1 MTNGQEQETKASEG
15 ASRRESG
22 LPGGGQGRID
32 EVGLSGVYPGSGP
45 WPTGAVEIRSPASFV
60 HGQTDAEGREVE
72 GGSELIYFQGQ
83 TLLGG
88 ATPPPSGPAH
98 GQSKSSMI
106 PRDGGWKSQA
116 CGSRTSTCR
125 RS

>member
-1 MTNGQEQETKASEG
+1 MTNGQERDEG
-15 ASRRESG
+15 IRKSIERESG

-45 WPTGAVEIRSPASFV
+45 WPTGADNPVPGLVV

-88 ATPPPSGPAH
+88 ATPPPGPAH

-116 CGSRTSTCR
+116 CGSRMSTCR

>member
-1 MTNGQEQETKASEG
+1 MTNRQEQETKASEG

-45 WPTGAVEIRSPASFV
+45 WPTGAVEIRSPTSFV

-88 ATPPPSGPAH
+88 ATPPPSSPPTGSH
-98 GQSKSSMI
+98 GRKSETDRWRATKS
-106 PRDGGWKSQA
+106 PRG
-116 CGSRTSTCR
+116 
-125 RS
+125 

>member
-1 MTNGQEQETKASEG
+1 MGVRTMTNGQGQEMKAPEG

-32 EVGLSGVYPGSGP
+32 EVGPSGVYPGSGP
-45 WPTGAVEIRSPASFV
+45 CPAGAVEIRSPASFAR
-60 HGQTDAEGREVE
+60 GQTDAEGRQVE

-88 ATPPPSGPAH
+88 ATPPPSVLAEGR
-98 GQSKSSMI
+98 SKT
-106 PRDGGWKSQA
+106 KE
-116 CGSRTSTCR
+116 
-125 RS
+125 